1 MPRFIPARY
10 VQSAFTEITVDS
22 STSSQTYVTA
32 LTLTLTTGANRLNI
46 LSSVS
51 ASFSQ
56 SQSTSY
62 ARFII
67 QVDGVTVCGAMIDF
81 TSVLQGAC
89 RLSASVP
96 VTAGSHTVTLRCL
109 SNNGKTLAFR
119 PSTGY
124 EHASLILEE
133 VVA

>member
-32 LTLTLTTGANRLNI
+32 LTLTLTTGANKLNI
-46 LSSVS
+46 LSSIS

-56 SQSTSY
+56 SQNTSY

-67 QVDGVTVCGAMIDF
+67 QVDGVTVCGTMIDF
-81 TSVLQGAC
+81 TSVLQGAA
-89 RLSASVP
+89 RMSTSVD
-96 VTAGSHTVTLRCL
+96 VAAGSHTITVRCL

-124 EHASLILEE
+124 EHATLNVEE